1 LEVFLREKNKMAE
14 YKVELSELL
23 SDSEIAGSGVKVKD
37 CEAEVFVWD
46 KNEAEIVLTL
56 GVNLKEY
63 LSYQSGVDD
72 VAEIDNVSTL
82 VKEDG
87 DIDVQIEYL
96 SELERE
102 DDGEERI
109 NNLINIFVK
118 DLVKIIKEND

>member
-1 LEVFLREKNKMAE
+1 MAE

-46 KNEAEIVLTL
+46 KNEAEIVVTL

>member
-1 LEVFLREKNKMAE
+1 MAE
-14 YKVELSELL
+14 YKVGLKKLL
-23 SDSEIAGSGVKVKD
+23 ADRYWPGLKIKD
-37 CEAEVFVWD
+37 CDADLNVWD
-46 KNEAEIVLTL
+46 NNEAEIVVTL

-87 DIDVQIEYL
+87 DIGVQIEYL